1 MTSSYIY
8 KYKLKKKNLYSI
20 GVDFQK
26 LFFKKN
32 TNKNKLRFIFFKRFY
47 KKLFKKYK
55 KKIHSHFKKSIYFL
69 IKKYNNVN
77 LKLKIKNIKS
87 LTFKQSY
94 KNILKQNLKQFYETK
109 MRLKPKKYV
118 IRLWVAKLLNNF
130 EWKNK
135 KLSFRLRLRNR
146 VINKEYSKL
155 FSFKPKEKFIRY
167 KKARKGSRNSIVT
180 FKGQFFKFLQFK
192 LYYGCI
198 SLKNLK
204 KLQKKYKYNYYK
216 NSLFSNYFN
225 FKLKFFLYEI
235 GLFKKILTS
244 YLYIKKKGI
253 IINFFLTKNPLEYIK
268 PGDLLEFSWMLK
280 VLFLKNI
287 IKRRMRFFNWL
298 RKLPYTLIINYKIV
312 VLTICNVGK
321 ININSFE
328 RWLKKR
334 VKRAKNYSS
343 SIFYKFIKY

>member
-32 TNKNKLRFIFFKRFY
+32 TNKNKLSFIFFKHFY

-118 IRLWVAKLLNNF
+118 IRL
-130 EWKNK
+130 
-135 KLSFRLRLRNR
+135 
-146 VINKEYSKL
+146 
-155 FSFKPKEKFIRY
+155 
-167 KKARKGSRNSIVT
+167 
-180 FKGQFFKFLQFK
+180 
-192 LYYGCI
+192 
-198 SLKNLK
+198 
-204 KLQKKYKYNYYK
+204 
-216 NSLFSNYFN
+216 
-225 FKLKFFLYEI
+225 
-235 GLFKKILTS
+235 
-244 YLYIKKKGI
+244 
-253 IINFFLTKNPLEYIK
+253 
-268 PGDLLEFSWMLK
+268 
-280 VLFLKNI
+280 
-287 IKRRMRFFNWL
+287 
-298 RKLPYTLIINYKIV
+298 
-312 VLTICNVGK
+312 
-321 ININSFE
+321 
-328 RWLKKR
+328 
-334 VKRAKNYSS
+334 
-343 SIFYKFIKY
+343 